1 MTNAIVD
8 TILIMSLTTGGVALA
23 YVGYALLWLPVYLLG
38 GRHPEGNPKEM

>member
-8 TILIMSLTTGGVALA
+8 TILIMCLTTGGFALA
-23 YVGYALLWLPVYLLG
+23 YVGYALLCIPVYLLG